1 MTDTGKVLGTI
12 VVSPIVTGFVAG
24 IIAVSTGGKAI
35 GTGWLLLFMMGFGLL
50 YGLMAG
56 LLRAYDLSSHT
67 GVLTLLV
74 DLTWSLPNTIAG
86 FILGNL
92 LYIFFGNPSRELSEN
107 RGWIAYK
114 ARGTSGFGVNVLQT
128 IGTVNLGGA
137 GNHEPIHVLQARI
150 FGPLFI
156 PIVIMNYILTGT
168 LQVLF
173 TITLG
178 AILKAAGKRDTPYF
192 RPPEHSAVSG
202 FFGWIYYATI
212 FELWAYATES

>member
-1 MTDTGKVLGTI
+1 MTDSSKVLATI
-12 VVSPIVTGFVAG
+12 LVSPIVCGFVAG
-24 IIAVSTGGKAI
+24 ILAVIGLGKSI
-35 GTGWLLLFMMGFGLL
+35 GAGWLVLFLMVFGLL

-56 LLRAYDLSSHT
+56 LLRSYDLSAHT

-74 DLTWSLPNTIAG
+74 VLTWSLPNTVAG
-86 FILGNL
+86 FLLGNL
-92 LYIFFGNPSRELSEN
+92 IYIFFGNPSRELSES
-107 RGWIAYK
+107 RSWIAYK
-114 ARGTSGFGVNVLQT
+114 ARGTSGFGVDVLQT

>member
-1 MTDTGKVLGTI
+1 MTDSSKVLATI
-12 VVSPIVTGFVAG
+12 LVSPIVCGFVAG
-24 IIAVSTGGKAI
+24 ILAVIGLGKSI
-35 GTGWLLLFMMGFGLL
+35 GAGWLVLFLMVFGLL

-56 LLRAYDLSSHT
+56 LLRSYDLSAHT

-74 DLTWSLPNTIAG
+74 VLTWSLPNTVAG
-86 FILGNL
+86 FLLGNL
-92 LYIFFGNPSRELSEN
+92 IYIFFGNPSRELSES
-107 RGWIAYK
+107 RSWIAYK
-114 ARGTSGFGVNVLQT
+114 ARGTSGFGVDVLQT

-173 TITLG
+173 TIT
-178 AILKAAGKRDTPYF
+178 
-192 RPPEHSAVSG
+192 
-202 FFGWIYYATI
+202 
-212 FELWAYATES
+212 